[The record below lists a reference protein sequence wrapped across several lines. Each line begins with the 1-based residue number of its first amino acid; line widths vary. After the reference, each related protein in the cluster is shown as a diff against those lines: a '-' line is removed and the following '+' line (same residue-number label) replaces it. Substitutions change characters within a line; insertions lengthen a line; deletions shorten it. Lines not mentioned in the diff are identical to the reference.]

1 MLNGNNYFEER
12 GEHNV
17 YMARECSFLKRSQ
30 VGPNTRKALAIVM
43 VSLLAAIMTAS
54 SGCVNVPGIADP
66 SSTTTPVVVTLTP
79 TPKPPTATPA
89 PTPVAR
95 QMSWDVKV
103 LPVGEKGLE
112 SFNFTKDSDYQKEYI
127 TIELANDGNG
137 TAKNVVVTLT
147 ITDAHGGN
155 KLIEQ
160 NFEIGD
166 MARGE
171 RRVVSFETNKH
182 DLASSV
188 LITIDN
194 IEWGSDGE
202 YYNDITYLNIAKSI
216 WT

>member
-1 MLNGNNYFEER
+1 
-12 GEHNV
+12 
-17 YMARECSFLKRSQ
+17 
-30 VGPNTRKALAIVM
+30 VGSNTRKALGIVM
-43 VSLLAAIMTAS
+43 ITLLTAVMMAS
-54 SGCVNVPGIADP
+54 SGCVYIQNIIGPEP
-66 SSTTTPVVVTLTP
+66 TTTPVVVTLTP
-79 TPKPPTATPA
+79 TPKPPTVTPA
-89 PTPVAR
+89 PTVVAR
-95 QMSWDVKV
+95 QMSWDVKI

-127 TIELANDGNG
+127 TIELANDGNT
-137 TAKNVVVTLT
+137 TAEDVVVTLT

-160 NFEIGD
+160 NYEIGD
-166 MARGE
+166 MKRGE
-171 RRVVSFETNKH
+171 RKVVSLETDKH
-182 DLASSV
+182 DLAPSV